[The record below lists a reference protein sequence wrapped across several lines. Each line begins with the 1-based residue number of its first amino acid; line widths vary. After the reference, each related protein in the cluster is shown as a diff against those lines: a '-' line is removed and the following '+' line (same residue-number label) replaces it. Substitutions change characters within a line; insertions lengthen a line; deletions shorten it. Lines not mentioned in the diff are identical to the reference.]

1 VVSDKHAMGVLWM
14 ATPLVMIDVYE
25 HAYYIDYK
33 NKKGQYIEKFMDH
46 IHWEEVNCTFN
57 AIE

>member
-1 VVSDKHAMGVLWM
+1 M